1 METTHFYNRVFVD
14 ALKGKSHYNIPDLEE
29 GYRKGTDAYNIPH
42 GFKGDYSTVLKEE
55 NIFRRYATEMYVKD
69 TDESI
74 MSVLATAEA
83 EICEDGVAYP
93 EDSDEFIQIPFKAY
107 KIASLCKVSDS
118 FVYDKKFDIQKY
130 ITNEFARRFG
140 RAEEHYFI
148 NGTGVGQ
155 PTGILDAADIGV
167 ETAELTYDDV
177 VKLFF
182 SVKPEYRKNA
192 VWVMNDDTALKL
204 RTLKNSAGDYIWNH
218 SNNTILG
225 KPVEISNHMPN
236 AENGNKPIFFG
247 DLSYFWILQRDVLYV
262 RTLVEKYA
270 PQGAVGYVGTER
282 LDGKLVRSEA
292 VKTLKITA

>member
-1 METTHFYNRVFVD
+1 MVTTHFYNRVFED
-14 ALKGKSHYNIPDLEE
+14 ALKGKTHYNVPDLEE

-55 NIFRRYATEMYVKD
+55 NLFRRYATEMYVKD
-69 TDESI
+69 SDECI

-83 EICEDGVAYP
+83 EICPDGVAFP
-93 EDSDEFIQIPFKAY
+93 EDSDEFVKIPFKAY

-130 ITNEFARRFG
+130 ITDEFARRFG
-140 RAEEHYFI
+140 RTEENYFI
-148 NGTGVGQ
+148 NGTGVEQ
-155 PTGILDAADIGV
+155 PTGILNAADIGV
-167 ETAELTYDDV
+167 KTAELTYDDA

-182 SVKPEYRKNA
+182 SVKPKYRRNA
-192 VWVMNDDTALKL
+192 IWVMNDNTALKL
-204 RTLKNSAGDYIWNH
+204 RTLKDASGNYIWNH
-218 SNNTILG
+218 SDNTILG
-225 KPVEISNHMPN
+225 KPVEISNYMPN
-236 AENGNKPIFFG
+236 AETGNKPIFFG

-262 RTLVEKYA
+262 RTLMEKYA
-270 PQGAVGYVGTER
+270 PQGAIGYVGTER